1 MTDQPP
7 PLPQAAPRIP
17 DLPPG
22 ASVTR
27 FRVRYVETDA
37 MKIVHHSR
45 YFPWF
50 EMGRTE
56 YMRERGFTYRE
67 LEALGVSLAV
77 VEAQCR
83 YRYPAQYDDPIVLY
97 TWLGE
102 FSRVRVRFTYA
113 AYHATEA
120 RLLVEGATL
129 HAFIDATGRPLRITH
144 HPEIWSRLQAITAYT
159 PPGEP
164 GPAPHPAGAKPGEP

>member
-1 MTDQPP
+1 V
-7 PLPQAAPRIP
+7 I
-17 DLPPG
+17 
-22 ASVTR
+22 R
-27 FRVRYVETDA
+27 FRVRYAETDA
-37 MKIVHHSR
+37 MGIVHHSR

-67 LEALGVSLAV
+67 LEALGVNLAV

-83 YRYPAQYDDPIVLY
+83 YRYPARYDDPIALY

-113 AYHATEA
+113 DYHVTDA
-120 RLLVEGATL
+120 RLLVEGATV
-129 HAFIDATGRPLRITH
+129 HAFNDATGRPIRITH
-144 HPEIWSRLQAITAYT
+144 HPEVWNRLQAIAASPPAGESAPT
-159 PPGEP
+159 PQPD
-164 GPAPHPAGAKPGEP
+164 GAKPGAP